1 MNAFFKTGLT
11 VATVAATCLGSISVA
26 NAGGLYNRGGSMKD
40 AAPQLRGSVSRC
52 YVRGDVGYSAS
63 NTPTV
68 ELDSPNY
75 AAVDTA
81 NVSFDDSFVG
91 EVGIGCGSGSR
102 GFRGDLTLGYRGQ
115 RDLDGIKTDRPGVHY
130 PGTFSSKV
138 SSLTAMAN
146 IYYDIGKFRGFV
158 PYVGVGL
165 GVARHRLSSVSFDL
179 RNPDP
184 YGVPANPVNNLDGSS
199 QTNFAWSLM
208 AGTAYQISDRA
219 VLDFGYRYIDM
230 GDVES
235 RRGNM
240 CNTCV
245 PGGSQDR
252 LTVDD
257 MTAHEFKV
265 GLRLHF
271 GGRGTPA
278 YK

>member
-1 MNAFFKTGLT
+1 MNSFIKTGLT
-11 VATVAATCLGSISVA
+11 VAAVAATCLGSISVA
-26 NAGGLYNRGGSMKD
+26 NAGGLYNHGGSMKD
-40 AAPQLRGSVSRC
+40 APQLRGSVSRC

-63 NTPTV
+63 SSPTV

-75 AAVDTA
+75 IAVDTA
-81 NVSFDDSFVG
+81 DADMDNAFMG

-102 GFRGDLTLGYRGQ
+102 GFRGDLTLGYYSD
-115 RDLDGIKTDRPGVHY
+115 RDVDGIKTDRPGVHY
-130 PGTFSSKV
+130 PGTFETKV
-138 SSLTAMAN
+138 SSMTAMAN
-146 IYYDIGKFRGFV
+146 VYYDMGKFRGFV
-158 PYVGVGL
+158 PYVGVGI
-165 GVARHRLSSVSFDL
+165 GVARHRLGSVSFDL

-184 YGVPANPVNNLDGSS
+184 LGVPANPVNNLEGST

-208 AGTAYQISDRA
+208 AGAAYQISDRT
-219 VLDFGYRYIDM
+219 VVDFGYRYIDM

-245 PGGSQDR
+245 AGGSQDR

-257 MTAHEFKV
+257 ITAHEFKV
-265 GLRLHF
+265 GLRIHF
-271 GGRGTPA
+271 GGRSNPT

>member
-1 MNAFFKTGLT
+1 MNSFLKTGLAAAI
-11 VATVAATCLGSISVA
+11 VAVTCLGAVSA
-26 NAGGLYNRGGSMKD
+26 TQAGGLYNRGGSMKD
-40 AAPQLRGSVSRC
+40 APQLRGSVSRC
-52 YVRGDVGYSAS
+52 YVRGDIGYSVS
-63 NTPTV
+63 GSTTV

-75 AAVDTA
+75 TAVDT
-81 NVSFDDSFVG
+81 DSEDMDNAIVG

-102 GFRGDLTLGYRGQ
+102 GFRGDLTFGYYSD
-115 RDLDGIKTDRPGVHY
+115 RDIDGIKTDRPGVHY
-130 PGTFSSKV
+130 PGTFETKV

-146 IYYDIGKFRGFV
+146 VYYDMGKFRGFV
-158 PYVGVGL
+158 PYVGVGI
-165 GVARHRLSSVSFDL
+165 GVARHRLGSVSFDL

-184 YGVPANPVNNLDGSS
+184 LGPPANPVNNLEGST

-208 AGTAYQISDRA
+208 AGAAYQISERA
-219 VLDFGYRYIDM
+219 VFDFGYRYIDM

-257 MTAHEFKV
+257 ITAHEFKV

-271 GGRGTPA
+271 GGRSQPS

>member
-1 MNAFFKTGLT
+1 MKSFLKSGLAA
-11 VATVAATCLGSISVA
+11 ATVAVTCLGSVA
-26 NAGGLYNRGGSMKD
+26 TVQAGGLYNPGGSMKD
-40 AAPQLRGSVSRC
+40 VPQLRGSVSRC
-52 YVRGDVGYSAS
+52 YVRGDIAYSVS
-63 NTPTV
+63 GSTTV

-75 AAVDTA
+75 PAVDT
-81 NVSFDDSFVG
+81 DSEDMDNAVMG

-102 GFRGDLTLGYRGQ
+102 GFRGDLTFGYYSD
-115 RDLDGIKTDRPGVHY
+115 RDIDGIKTDRPGVHY
-130 PGTFSSKV
+130 PGTFETKV

-146 IYYDIGKFRGFV
+146 VYYDMGKFRGFV
-158 PYVGVGL
+158 PYVGVGI
-165 GVARHRLSSVSFDL
+165 GVARHRLGSVSFDL

-184 YGVPANPVNNLDGSS
+184 LGPPANPVNNLEGST

-208 AGTAYQISDRA
+208 AGAAYQISERA
-219 VLDFGYRYIDM
+219 VLDFGYRYIDL

-240 CNTCV
+240 CITCV
-245 PGGSQDR
+245 AGGSQDR

-257 MTAHEFKV
+257 ITAHEFKV

-271 GGRGTPA
+271 GGRSQPS